1 MKLLGATRSA
11 LTARSALLKRAMPRA
26 GRIIASLVVLVALVA
41 TAAALDREPP
51 SAPRLRALL
60 QPGGLGRGLRRS
72 WSNVQRK
79 LHSFS
84 RSLLQGGD
92 QGKLPA
98 FEQIGEKVRV
108 SVQGVQDYGRE

>member
-108 SVQGVQDYGRE
+108 SV